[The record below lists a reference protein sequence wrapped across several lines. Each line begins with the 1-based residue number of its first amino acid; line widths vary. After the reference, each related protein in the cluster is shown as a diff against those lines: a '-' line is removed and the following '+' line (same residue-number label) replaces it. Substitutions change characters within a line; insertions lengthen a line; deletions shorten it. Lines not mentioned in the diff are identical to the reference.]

1 MSTFFS
7 SLMATIETNLFFVAN
22 VDPAPLQYK
31 TLLNTTYESYTDYTK
46 KIKVQNSNKKEKTR
60 TPLGFLYN
68 IRVESINT
76 NERVTTTSI
85 FYHVPARYIDYLYVA
100 FTNECAK
107 IRSEKDLYTVTCEE
121 VRDVGFIEGL
131 HIQILSIE
139 AKNGQDGE
147 TIYRICNSLIKKV
160 EKELEKEMKAETE
173 PYIRVALDMMKKNQI
188 TIQVS
193 NRYEFRLIKG
203 MFH

>member
-1 MSTFFS
+1 MSNFFR
-7 SLMATIETNLFFVAN
+7 SLLDTLYTNLFFVTQL
-22 VDPAPLQYK
+22 DPAPLLYK
-31 TLLNTTYESYTDYTK
+31 TLLNTTYESYNDYTK
-46 KIKVQNSNKKEKTR
+46 KIKVQDPNKEEETR

-85 FYHVPARYIDYLYVA
+85 FYHVPLHYIDYLYVA
-100 FTNECAK
+100 FFNECMK
-107 IRSEKDLYTVTCEE
+107 IKLEKDLYTVTCDE
-121 VRDVGFIEGL
+121 VRYQGFIEGL
-131 HIQILSIE
+131 HIQIFSIE
-139 AKNGQDGE
+139 SKNGQDGE

-173 PYIRVALDMMKKNQI
+173 ACIRDALDIMKKNQI

-193 NRYEFRLIKG
+193 NRYEFRLIEG